1 MNGDLSSND
10 LSRDDL
16 AQPNLSKDDLAQD
29 AALVQDF
36 LVECEELLQGMDQD
50 MVALESSPQ
59 DADPLNRIFRAMH
72 TIKGTSSFLG
82 FEPIVRLSHHAEDV
96 LNSVRRGEIRVQRR
110 AMDALLAS
118 RDQLG
123 IMLQHVREGGLRHYN
138 LEPLLQE
145 LEETQKCGSPPTL
158 GDLLVHDHV
167 ITPSTL
173 KAVLAEQAASP
184 APRKLGQ
191 MLVDKGLTSPVQI
204 GDALVRQ
211 REIASFTASPTL
223 RVEAGKLDELINLVG
238 ELVLERNRLVQLE
251 RDFSPTSWAAG
262 DFDSIFSQSTSR
274 LSFITDELR
283 AVGLKTRM
291 IPIEAVFR
299 KFPRLARDVARKL
312 QKEVEL
318 VVRGQD
324 TELDKS
330 MVELIGDP
338 LVHLVRNAL
347 DHGLETP
354 EVRVQCGKPRQGTI
368 IIAARQEGDQI
379 IISMSDDGA
388 GINPERIGRKAV
400 EKGIVTAE
408 RLRLLSPREILDFI
422 FLPGFSTIEKT
433 SDLSGRGIGMDVV
446 RFNLEKMNGSVEVD
460 SRPGQGTTILLR
472 FPLTLAILPVILVRV
487 ADEIYALPLRSVVE
501 TVSVHSQN
509 IHRVGGSEVLFLHG
523 ETLPLICLENIF
535 KYKTIGIESPNGPSL
550 RPAER
555 DWKAVILGVSEKRVA
570 LLVDQLLGQE
580 STVIKPLGEYL
591 YHCPSVA
598 GATIS
603 GDGRV
608 RLVLD
613 PAGLVAASTNMPPVN
628 GAFA

>member
-1 MNGDLSSND
+1 MNEDLSQND
-10 LSRDDL
+10 LS
-16 AQPNLSKDDLAQD
+16 QD
-29 AALVQDF
+29 AGLVQDF
-36 LVECEELLQGMDQD
+36 VVESEELLQGMDQD

-59 DADPLNRIFRAMH
+59 DADLLNRIFRAMH

-123 IMLQHVREGGLRHYN
+123 IMLQHVREGGLQQYN
-138 LEPLLQE
+138 LDPLLQE
-145 LEETQKCGSPPTL
+145 LEEAQKSGSPPTL

-204 GDALVRQ
+204 GDALLRQ
-211 REIASFTASPTL
+211 KEISSSAASATL
-223 RVEAGKLDELINLVG
+223 RVEARKLDELINLIG
-238 ELVLERNRLVQLE
+238 ELVLERNRLVQLG
-251 RDFSPTSWAAG
+251 RDFSSTSMAAG
-262 DFDSIFSQSTSR
+262 DFNSIFSQSTSR
-274 LSFITDELR
+274 LSFITEELQ

-291 IPIEAVFR
+291 VPIEAVFR
-299 KFPRLARDVARKL
+299 KFPRLVRDVARNL

-324 TELDKS
+324 TELDKT
-330 MVELIGDP
+330 MVELIADP
-338 LVHLVRNAL
+338 LVHLIRNAL

-354 EVRVQCGKPRQGTI
+354 DVRLQLGKPRQGTI

-379 IISMSDDGA
+379 VISMSDDGA

-400 EKGIVTAE
+400 EKGLVTAE
-408 RLRLLSPREILDFI
+408 RLRVLSQREILDFI
-422 FLPGFSTIEKT
+422 FLPGFSTVEKA
-433 SDLSGRGIGMDVV
+433 SDLSGRGVGMDVV
-446 RFNLEKMNGSVEVD
+446 RSNLKKMNGSVEID

-472 FPLTLAILPVILVRV
+472 VPLTLAILPVLLVRV
-487 ADEIYALPLRSVVE
+487 ADETYALPLRSVVE
-501 TVSVHSQN
+501 TAPVHSQN
-509 IHRVGGSEVLFLHG
+509 IHCVEGSEVLCLRG
-523 ETLPLICLENIF
+523 ETLPLIRLEQVF
-535 KYKTIGIESPNGPSL
+535 DDKTSGTHRVDGQSQRSP
-550 RPAER
+550 ER
-555 DWKAVILGVSEKRVA
+555 AWKAVILGISEKRVA

-580 STVIKPLGEYL
+580 STVIKPLGGYL
-591 YHCPSVA
+591 HHCPSLA

-613 PAGLVAASTNMPPVN
+613 PAGLVTASSSLGGSKLASATPK
-628 GAFA
+628 AFA